1 MNTNGILTSISN
13 DLDKNVEEIS
23 FYIVVK
29 NGEIE
34 ASFDDFELADGLVG
48 RIEQENT
55 DFVMEESGRDPE
67 ELTDDEYAEM
77 EFWGGFEG
85 DSAYV
90 ESIYIDEDKD
100 LDENYETD
108 EGDTF
113 SYREIK
119 EAFLSRKFDNDLFDE
134 LDDIDVDDM
143 EDDDDFELLTE

>member
-13 DLDKNVEEIS
+13 DLGKDVEEVS

-55 DFVMEESGRDPE
+55 DFVIEESGRDPE
-67 ELTDDEYAEM
+67 ELTDGEYAEM
-77 EFWGGFEG
+77 EVWGGFEG
-85 DSAYV
+85 DEAYV

-113 SYREIK
+113 SYGELK
-119 EAFLSRKFDNDLFDE
+119 EAYLSRKFDNDLFDE
-134 LDDIDVDDM
+134 LDDVDVDDM
-143 EDDDDFELLTE
+143 EDDDDFNLSDE

>member
-1 MNTNGILTSISN
+1 MSTNGILTSISN

-34 ASFDDFELADGLVG
+34 ASFDDYELADGLVG

-55 DFVMEESGRDPE
+55 DFVIEESGRDPE
-67 ELTDDEYAEM
+67 ELTEREYGEM
-77 EFWGGFEG
+77 QVWGGFEG

-100 LDENYETD
+100 LDEDYETD

-113 SYREIK
+113 SYRELK

-134 LDDIDVDDM
+134 LDDVDVDDM
-143 EDDDDFELLTE
+143 EDDDDFNLLTE